1 MRKIGAILPGGNE
14 PEFPDIRDELR
25 QRGVVWF
32 ERSVCGG
39 NATVFWFFESELPK
53 LPVDT
58 EPAGSSTFEQYLPA
72 DEESGHGIAVL
83 DRYLEANPG
92 KDVECP
98 A

>member
-39 NATVFWFFESELPK
+39 NATVF
-53 LPVDT
+53 
-58 EPAGSSTFEQYLPA
+58 
-72 DEESGHGIAVL
+72 
-83 DRYLEANPG
+83 
-92 KDVECP
+92 
-98 A
+98 